1 MIWQFYSHQG
11 LGYVHLVLSS
21 SAGSFCVVIHM
32 TPSSVT
38 FHIPTS
44 RKGKRE
50 GGGQSSFLKG
60 MAYIPHLVTWPQ
72 LAAREAGKYPGSM
85 AMYSAKKQDLLTD
98 EEENRYWVKV
108 HSLLLVCLERR
119 MQEEE
124 NKVRD
129 VGRDQTM
136 GVLCSLR

>member
-1 MIWQFYSHQG
+1 
-11 LGYVHLVLSS
+11 
-21 SAGSFCVVIHM
+21 
-32 TPSSVT
+32 
-38 FHIPTS
+38 
-44 RKGKRE
+44 
-50 GGGQSSFLKG
+50 
-60 MAYIPHLVTWPQ
+60 
-72 LAAREAGKYPGSM
+72 
-85 AMYSAKKQDLLTD
+85 MYSAKKQDLLTD

-129 VGRDQTM
+129 VGRDQIM

>member
-1 MIWQFYSHQG
+1 
-11 LGYVHLVLSS
+11 
-21 SAGSFCVVIHM
+21 
-32 TPSSVT
+32 
-38 FHIPTS
+38 
-44 RKGKRE
+44 
-50 GGGQSSFLKG
+50 
-60 MAYIPHLVTWPQ
+60 
-72 LAAREAGKYPGSM
+72 M

-98 EEENRYWVKV
+98 EEENRYWVKI
-108 HSLLLVCLERR
+108 HTLLLMCLDRR